1 MARTTLSH
9 PFDSMSGK
17 LASNDKIV
25 MRTRNGRTHA
35 YAIKHPYK
43 GPVAP
48 ERQRTITA
56 FADAVNQTTV
66 ILNTPDLRTE
76 WEKKFAAYRKKT
88 DRYPNSYP
96 KPYTTLR
103 GFIIGSLIHP
113 QDK

>member
-9 PFDSMSGK
+9 PFDSISGK
-17 LASNDKIV
+17 LNSSDKIV

-35 YAIKHPYK
+35 YAIKRPYK

-56 FADAVNQTTV
+56 FADAVNQTSV
-66 ILNTPDLRTE
+66 ILQDPTLRAE
-76 WEKKFAAYRKKT
+76 WEVKFADYRKKA
-88 DRYPNSYP
+88 DRYPTSYP

-103 GFIIGSLIHP
+103 GFIIGSLI
-113 QDK
+113 KK

>member
-1 MARTTLSH
+1 
-9 PFDSMSGK
+9 MSGK
-17 LASNDKIV
+17 LASTDKIV

-66 ILNTPDLRTE
+66 ILNNPELRNE
-76 WEKKFAAYRKKT
+76 WEEKFAIYRKKA
-88 DRYPNSYP
+88 DRYPNTYP
-96 KPYTTLR
+96 TLYTTLR
-103 GFIIGSLIHP
+103 CFIIGSLIKSSEP
-113 QDK
+113 

>member
-17 LASNDKIV
+17 LASNDKII

-56 FADAVNQTTV
+56 FADAVKQAGT
-66 ILNTPDLRTE
+66 ILNTPELRTE
-76 WEKKFAAYRKKT
+76 WEEKYTQYRKKA
-88 DRYPNSYP
+88 DRYPNTHP
-96 KPYTTLR
+96 KTYTTLR
-103 GFIIGSLIHP
+103 GFIIGSLIKST
-113 QDK
+113 Q